1 MTRAAALDPIMRIFR
16 LAQLHESGRHRTR
29 RTDGPRIT
37 GGSTTRDKDRTMA
50 FASPLRSLRGIG
62 LKAAGLAAAA
72 LIASAAVPPALAQDM
87 PELDLKFGHPYNEDH
102 PLAKGAQMFADIIA
116 EKSGG
121 KITIAVFP
129 NSTIGSSRD
138 LVEAMQIGAVHFA
151 LVPTTNVASFYEP
164 LDIFYLPFLFRD
176 KEHAYAVADG
186 PVGQKLYADMLDK
199 IGIRTLGM
207 YESGFRT
214 ITTRDTKVEMPDDMK
229 GIKFRVVN
237 NPLNVDTFKAL
248 GANPTP
254 MALSEVFTAL
264 QQGTVDGQDNPVG
277 NVKAFGFDK
286 VQKNITLS
294 HHQWAGIMFLADDK
308 MWAELPDNVKELFAE
323 TALET
328 QEWERKALNEQEGQF
343 LAEMEAGGMVV
354 TRLTP
359 EQSQAFQDAMEPVWN
374 TYRDKLGN
382 DLIESAV
389 NAK

>member
-1 MTRAAALDPIMRIFR
+1 MALGS
-16 LAQLHESGRHRTR
+16 LHRTT
-29 RTDGPRIT
+29 RT
-37 GGSTTRDKDRTMA
+37 
-50 FASPLRSLRGIG
+50 LG
-62 LKAAGLAAAA
+62 LKAGILATAA
-72 LIASAAVPPALAQDM
+72 LIACAAAPAAFAQDM
-87 PELDLKFGHPYNEDH
+87 PEMSLKFGHPYNETH
-102 PLAKGAQMFADIIA
+102 PLAQGAQKFADIIK

-121 KITIAVFP
+121 KIDIAVFP

-138 LVEAMQIGAVHFA
+138 LVEAMQIGAVDFA

-186 PVGQKLYADMLDK
+186 PVGQKLYEDMLDK
-199 IGIRTLGM
+199 IGIRTLAM

-237 NPLNVDTFKAL
+237 NPLNVATFKAL

-294 HHQWAGIMFLADDK
+294 HHQWAGIMFLANNG
-308 MWAELPDNVKELFAE
+308 MWEKLPDNVKELFAE

-328 QEWERKALNEQEGQF
+328 QEWERKALNDQEGEF
-343 LAEMEAGGMVV
+343 LAEMEAGGMTV

-359 EQSQAFQDAMEPVWN
+359 EQSKAFQDAMEPVW
-374 TYRDKLGN
+374 TEYRGKLGSE
-382 DLIESAV
+382 LIDSAV
-389 NAK
+389 NAQ